1 SNIQTGAER
10 MPHDLSHLGF
20 LAGQIGRLIT
30 ISTTPVIAG
39 DSFEMDAVG
48 ALRLSPLRR
57 GLAIDSTVDI
67 FTFYVP
73 HRHVYGEQWIKF
85 MKDGVNATPL
95 PTVNTTGYIDHAAF
109 LGTINPDTNKIPK
122 HLFQGYLN
130 IYNNYFKAPWM
141 PDRTEANPNE
151 LNQDDA
157 RYGFRCCHLKNI
169 WTAPLP
175 PETELSRQMTT
186 STGMAPVTTK
196 FRDVPNLSGTPLIF
210 RDNKGRTI
218 KTGQLGIGPVDAG
231 FLVAQNTAQAAN
243 GERAIPSNLWADLSN
258 ATSIDIMGLQAA
270 YANLHTDQ
278 ERDYFMQRYRD
289 VISSFGGKTSY
300 DADNRPLLVMRSNL
314 WASGY
319 DVDGTDQT
327 SLGQFSGRV
336 QQTYKHSV
344 PRFFVPEHG
353 TMFTLA
359 LVRFPPTAT
368 KEIQY
373 LNAKGALTYTDIAG
387 DPVLYGNLPPREISM
402 KDVFRSGDSSKKFKI
417 AEGQWYRYAPSY
429 VSPAYHLLEGFPFI
443 QEPPSGDL
451 QERVLIRH
459 HDYDQC
465 FQSVQLLQWNS
476 QVKFNVTVYRN
487 LPTTRDSIMTS

>member
-1 SNIQTGAER
+1 MYNIQTGAER

-109 LGTINPDTNKIPK
+109 LGTINPDTNKFPK

-186 STGMAPVTTK
+186 ST
-196 FRDVPNLSGTPLIF
+196 
-210 RDNKGRTI
+210 
-218 KTGQLGIGPVDAG
+218 
-231 FLVAQNTAQAAN
+231 
-243 GERAIPSNLWADLSN
+243 
-258 ATSIDIMGLQAA
+258 TSIDIMGLQDRKSGSAGMPRPIS
-270 YANLHTDQ
+270 YAVFCLKKKNKNSLQ
-278 ERDYFMQRYRD
+278 QLRA
-289 VISSFGGKTSY
+289 FG
-300 DADNRPLLVMRSNL
+300 
-314 WASGY
+314 
-319 DVDGTDQT
+319 
-327 SLGQFSGRV
+327 
-336 QQTYKHSV
+336 
-344 PRFFVPEHG
+344 
-353 TMFTLA
+353 
-359 LVRFPPTAT
+359 
-368 KEIQY
+368 
-373 LNAKGALTYTDIAG
+373 
-387 DPVLYGNLPPREISM
+387 
-402 KDVFRSGDSSKKFKI
+402 
-417 AEGQWYRYAPSY
+417 
-429 VSPAYHLLEGFPFI
+429 PAPFI
-443 QEPPSGDL
+443 SL
-451 QERVLIRH
+451 
-459 HDYDQC
+459 
-465 FQSVQLLQWNS
+465 
-476 QVKFNVTVYRN
+476 
-487 LPTTRDSIMTS
+487 

>member
-1 SNIQTGAER
+1 MVL
-10 MPHDLSHLGF
+10 MPLLSRLLTLLVILTMPLFVARLTLIPIKSLSICFRVIGISITPILKRRGCLTAPRLTIMSLIKMMLVMVSVAAISKTFGLLRFLLTLSF
-20 LAGQIGRLIT
+20 LAKCRLLPHLLTLWVCKLLMLICILTKNVIT
-30 ISTTPVIAG
+30 SCSVTMMLFLHLEVK
-39 DSFEMDAVG
+39 
-48 ALRLSPLRR
+48 
-57 GLAIDSTVDI
+57 
-67 FTFYVP
+67 P
-73 HRHVYGEQWIKF
+73 H
-85 MKDGVNATPL
+85 
-95 PTVNTTGYIDHAAF
+95 
-109 LGTINPDTNKIPK
+109 
-122 HLFQGYLN
+122 
-130 IYNNYFKAPWM
+130 
-141 PDRTEANPNE
+141 
-151 LNQDDA
+151 
-157 RYGFRCCHLKNI
+157 
-169 WTAPLP
+169 
-175 PETELSRQMTT
+175 
-186 STGMAPVTTK
+186 
-196 FRDVPNLSGTPLIF
+196 
-210 RDNKGRTI
+210 
-218 KTGQLGIGPVDAG
+218 
-231 FLVAQNTAQAAN
+231 
-243 GERAIPSNLWADLSN
+243 
-258 ATSIDIMGLQAA
+258 
-270 YANLHTDQ
+270 
-278 ERDYFMQRYRD
+278 
-289 VISSFGGKTSY
+289 

-459 HDYDQC
+459 QDYDQC

-487 LPTTRDSIMTS
+487 LPTTRDSIMTT